1 MADEEQRQ
9 KIYCMVVEL
18 HDPGLINPHEAPNAN
33 TIYHCYNDGEIT
45 NRKGG
50 SAYTQFR
57 NMHTSA
63 QPIYGNLKLDISKF
77 PIVESGVG
85 YVIAT
90 YENCLK
96 IRSEMEKLAELI

>member
-1 MADEEQRQ
+1 MADEEHRR
-9 KIYCMVVEL
+9 KIYNMVVEL
-18 HDPGLINPHEAPNAN
+18 HDPGLIHTNESPNAN

-45 NRKGG
+45 NQKGG
-50 SAYTQFR
+50 WAYEQR
-57 NMHTSA
+57 NMRTSA

-77 PIVESGVG
+77 PIVEYGVG